1 MEIRM
6 WTIRS
11 AHLTG
16 IVAAAALVAMTHAG
30 MAARSFENAAVKLDK
45 TRDGQS
51 QRSLTT
57 ASEAAQ
63 QLLGKRF
70 VNLDLEIL
78 IDGSDTDAVQTS
90 IEASDRRY
98 PAKCSPG
105 VYGSQIMTTDIE
117 YFFTSTDPGGKQLRV
132 SVYPGART
140 EFPFNKVT
148 CLPGPRAD
156 TAIFKV
162 QGYYLVDQDDLGNEI
177 ELELRAIA
185 APAE

>member
-1 MEIRM
+1 M
-6 WTIRS
+6 WPTRL
-11 AHLTG
+11 ACLTG
-16 IVAAAALVAMTHAG
+16 IASIAMLLAVAHAG
-30 MAARSFENAAVKLDK
+30 AAARSFENTAVKLDK
-45 TRDGQS
+45 TKEGQS
-51 QRSLTT
+51 GRSLAT

-63 QLLGKRF
+63 QLLNKRF

-78 IDGSDTDAVQTS
+78 IDGSDADAVQTS

-98 PAKCSPG
+98 PAKCAPG
-105 VYGSQIMTTDIE
+105 VLGSQIMTADIE
-117 YFFTSTDPGGKQLRV
+117 YFFTSTDQSGKQVRV
-132 SVYPGART
+132 SVFPGART

-148 CLPGPRAD
+148 CLPGPRGD

>member
-1 MEIRM
+1 M

-30 MAARSFENAAVKLDK
+30 MAARSFENAALKLDK

-78 IDGSDTDAVQTS
+78 IDGRAD
-90 IEASDRRY
+90 IY
-98 PAKCSPG
+98 PARRGRPRSR
-105 VYGSQIMTTDIE
+105 
-117 YFFTSTDPGGKQLRV
+117 LRTQW
-132 SVYPGART
+132 GAIRRNAR
-140 EFPFNKVT
+140 PA
-148 CLPGPRAD
+148 LM
-156 TAIFKV
+156 
-162 QGYYLVDQDDLGNEI
+162 
-177 ELELRAIA
+177 A
-185 APAE
+185 ARS